1 MNTPADVGDGAPAR
15 TRSRSAARF
24 RRSLTPWRVIALVIA
39 ALVTVAAVL
48 GPLLV
53 PFDPLDTGTGAR
65 FAPPGT
71 AGHLLGT
78 DAFGRDVATRL
89 VHGLR
94 TELVIALSAT
104 VLAAAAGTVLG
115 VLGGYFGRWVELV
128 TMRVTDVV
136 LAFPTIVFALLAVA
150 VFGAGTVTLIL
161 VLAVLF
167 APTYARLAYGQ
178 VLSVRRAEYVEAE
191 IAFGSPTPRLL
202 RRTVLP
208 NVLAPIL
215 VQLSLTVAAAV
226 LLESGLS
233 FLGLGVLPPAP
244 SLGLMIADGQ
254 RYLSSEPGQL
264 LVPATA
270 VVLTILAFGALGDV
284 LRDWLDPRR

>member
-1 MNTPADVGDGAPAR
+1 MSSSAVAGTDVPAR
-15 TRSRSAARF
+15 PRSRSAARF
-24 RRSLTPWRVIALVIA
+24 RRSLTPWRVVALVIA
-39 ALVTVAAVL
+39 AVVTVAAVL
-48 GPLLV
+48 GPVLV
-53 PFDPLDTGTGAR
+53 PFDPLDTGAGQR
-65 FAPPGT
+65 FAAPGT

-78 DAFGRDVATRL
+78 DAFGRDVAARL

-104 VLAAAAGTVLG
+104 ALAALAGTVLG

-150 VFGAGTVTLIL
+150 VFGAGTVTLIV

-178 VLSVRRAEYVEAE
+178 VLSVRHAEYVEAE
-191 IAFGSPTPRLL
+191 VAFGSPTLRLL

-208 NVLAPIL
+208 NVLAPVL
-215 VQLSLTVAAAV
+215 VQLSLTIAAAV

-254 RYLSSEPGQL
+254 RYLSSEPVQL
-264 LVPATA
+264 LVPAAA
-270 VVLTILAFGALGDV
+270 VVLTILAFSALGDV